1 MTIPVPGWLLR
12 ISRAATARR
21 TQRRCAGSSG
31 RSPCRASLPNS
42 PNTADSLPRS
52 QLRCYIVVMRRR
64 VAGKTTQPFSIRLGE
79 AADLLVREEGRR
91 TGRSRSAV
99 VKELAE
105 EAAKER
111 LFPGIAFRD
120 SPRRA
125 WVIGSGLDVWELVE
139 LERAYE
145 GDEQALREAHP
156 LVTDRHLRLA
166 RAYTERFP
174 DEVQRFLEESRRPL
188 EELLSLYPFLERAR

>member
-1 MTIPVPGWLLR
+1 
-12 ISRAATARR
+12 
-21 TQRRCAGSSG
+21 
-31 RSPCRASLPNS
+31 
-42 PNTADSLPRS
+42 
-52 QLRCYIVVMRRR
+52 MRRR

-139 LERAYE
+139 LDRAHE